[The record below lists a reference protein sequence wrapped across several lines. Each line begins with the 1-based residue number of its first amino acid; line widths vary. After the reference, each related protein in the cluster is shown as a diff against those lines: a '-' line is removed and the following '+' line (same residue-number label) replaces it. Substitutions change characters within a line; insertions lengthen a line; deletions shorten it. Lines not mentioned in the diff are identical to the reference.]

1 MGTATFAIGDS
12 DLIDML
18 VYRAIRSLSPTEGEK
33 VAVPNEEYMQDINQ
47 QLALI
52 KRGTVEIIQE
62 KELKAKLEKSIKT
75 NQPLIVKAGF
85 DPTAPDIHLGH
96 TVLLRKMRHF
106 QELGHD
112 VVFLIGDFTGM
123 VGDPSGVS
131 KTRPQLSRKEVKE
144 NAATYKTQVSK
155 ILDVK
160 KLKILF
166 NSTWLEKMDVY
177 ELMTLAS
184 KQTVARVLERDD
196 FLNRYKSGQDISF
209 LEFLYPLFQAY
220 DSVELCADIELG
232 GQDQKF
238 NMLMGRTIQERYNE
252 EPQVVITMP
261 LLEGL
266 DGIQKMSKSLGNY
279 VGINEPPKDMYGK
292 LMSISDELMYR
303 YYELL
308 TDEDVET
315 VKKDVTNGKLHP
327 KKAKSNLA
335 KIIVTQY
342 YSEKE
347 ALRQEEEFE
356 KIFKLRNMPSLE
368 TLGEFKINT
377 AEIKGTHLL
386 VSTNTAS
393 SISEAK
399 RLIRQGA
406 VSIDGIRIN
415 DENAVI
421 KVPSDHPSVLK
432 VGFFEDFT

>member
-1 MGTATFAIGDS
+1 
-12 DLIDML
+12 
-18 VYRAIRSLSPTEGEK
+18 
-33 VAVPNEEYMQDINQ
+33 
-47 QLALI
+47 
-52 KRGTVEIIQE
+52 
-62 KELKAKLEKSIKT
+62 
-75 NQPLIVKAGF
+75 VKAGF

-432 VGFFEDFT
+432 VGKHEFVKFIYAGKR